1 MGLYALQSAT
11 ETGEGKGIPARGCQG
26 WQSAGKT
33 RSPDPRPTRHY
44 PSRSGSAMRSCFN
57 SRVRPELEADPIKV
71 GSGSIKGYKLPGKC
85 RSGYEMWSGFPG
97 FYM

>member
-1 MGLYALQSAT
+1 MYLALPFSNDLC
-11 ETGEGKGIPARGCQG
+11 KFKVDDPHRIPQG